1 MNAVLR
7 GLAGVL
13 TGALYGL
20 FVWAVVYLLTYEN
33 RYTPYPGPLIPNKN
47 DAARAATAVA
57 AFIGGTCGVL
67 VGLAVGLS
75 GVGRGWAAAIGFGLG
90 LVVMTLILANDNP
103 LPALVRG
110 NWVAWRAVL
119 MYLALLPCGLALTG
133 LAVSLVTG
141 LPGSRR

>member
-7 GLAGVL
+7 GLAGLL

-20 FVWAVVYLLTYEN
+20 FVGAVMFLLTYDD

-47 DAARAATAVA
+47 EVARIATDVA
-57 AFIGGTCGVL
+57 AVIAGMCGAL

-75 GVGRGWAAAIGFGLG
+75 GVGRGRAAGIGFGLG
-90 LVVMTLILANDNP
+90 LVVMTLLLANDNP

-110 NWVAWRAVL
+110 DWVAWRGVL
-119 MYLALLPCGLALTG
+119 MYLALLPCGLSLTG
-133 LAVSLVTG
+133 VAVSFVTG
-141 LPGSRR
+141 MLRSRR